1 MIDPE
6 RLSSGNG
13 AMRAHIIDFMKRP
26 AVVAAV
32 SVLILRG
39 LTLSSRFL
47 LSVLLAR
54 MLSPDEMGQYGL
66 VTAVLAFALLAL
78 GLEFY
83 SHTLRE
89 LVPAS
94 PARRAEIIADQI
106 ALGTVTFL
114 AVGLFSGLAVF
125 MDLFPSR
132 LAPWFLLI
140 LATEHVSLEATRI
153 LIITSRP
160 VRAYIGV
167 FLRGG
172 AWVYAIAILMFTV
185 PSSRSL
191 ETVLIWWAFGG
202 AISIIFAMVTLS
214 DLPWREIRNKRPDW
228 AWIYSGLLA
237 ARPFMLTAAGA
248 LTISYIDRFM
258 IDAFVGRAEL
268 GIYTFYSTISIGILS
283 LGASVSQQFLPKIID
298 AYALG
303 RAAFRKVIHSFFW
316 SLFGVTG
323 GMIVLAAA
331 LISPVVAVLQLTEYA
346 QSAGVFFLMLPGVLL
361 RVLADVPSYAL
372 YAARADS
379 DLLFCNL
386 GSAIVSI
393 LLNIALIPVL
403 GIYGAALSSCVTSG
417 VLLLALTFFTVR
429 RMRDD
434 SSEPGA
440 TTSVGLP
447 TDTDMLY
454 P

>member
-1 MIDPE
+1 
-6 RLSSGNG
+6 
-13 AMRAHIIDFMKRP
+13 MRTHLIDFMKRP
-26 AVVAAV
+26 AVVAAA

-66 VTAVLAFALLAL
+66 ITAVLAFALLAL

-94 PARRAEIIADQI
+94 PTRRAQIIADQI
-106 ALGTVTFL
+106 ALGAVTFL
-114 AVGLFSGLAVF
+114 VIGSLSLLAVLAGLFPA
-125 MDLFPSR
+125 R

-140 LATEHVSLEATRI
+140 LATEHISLEATRI

-172 AWVYAIAILMFTV
+172 IWVYAIAVLMFTT

-191 ETVLIWWAFGG
+191 ETVLVWWALGG
-202 AISIIFAMVTLS
+202 AGSIVFAAISLLE
-214 DLPWREIRNKRPDW
+214 LPWRELKGKRPDW
-228 AWIYSGLLA
+228 PWIYGGLLA

-248 LTISYIDRFM
+248 LTISYVDRFL
-258 IDAFVGRAEL
+258 IDGFVGRGPL
-268 GIYTFYSTISIGILS
+268 GIYTFYSTLSIGILS
-283 LGASVSQQFLPKIID
+283 LGASVSQQFLPKIIA
-298 AYALG
+298 AYAVG
-303 RAAFRKVIHSFFW
+303 MAAYRRVIRNFFW
-316 SLFGVTG
+316 SLFGVAGT
-323 GMIVLAAA
+323 MVVAAA
-331 LISPVVAVLQLTEYA
+331 ILIAPLLAVLQLVQYA
-346 QSAGVFFLMLPGVLL
+346 QSVAVFFLMLPGILV

-372 YAARADS
+372 YAARADGK
-379 DLLFCNL
+379 LLYCNL
-386 GSAIVSI
+386 GSAIISV
-393 LLNIALIPVL
+393 LLNCTLIPVL
-403 GIYGAALSSCVTSG
+403 GIYGAALSGGIASA
-417 VLLLALTFFTVR
+417 VLLLALTYFALR
-429 RMRDD
+429 GMREARV
-434 SSEPGA
+434 EPGA
-440 TTSVGLP
+440 TTAVGLP
-447 TDTDMLY
+447 TDADMLY

>member
-1 MIDPE
+1 MQ
-6 RLSSGNG
+6 
-13 AMRAHIIDFMKRP
+13 AHLVAFIKRP

-32 SVLILRG
+32 SVLILRA

-89 LVPAS
+89 MVPAS

-106 ALGTVTFL
+106 ALGAVTFL
-114 AVGLFSGLAVF
+114 IVGLLSGLAVWAG
-125 MDLFPSR
+125 LFPSR

-140 LATEHVSLEATRI
+140 LATEHISLEATRI

-160 VRAYIGV
+160 IRAYIGV

-172 AWVYAIAILMFTV
+172 VWVYAIAILMFTL

-191 ETVLIWWAFGG
+191 ETVLVWWALGG
-202 AISIIFAMVTLS
+202 AVSIVFAAVSLL
-214 DLPWREIRNKRPDW
+214 DLPWRELRNKRPDW
-228 AWIYSGLLA
+228 AWILAGLRA
-237 ARPFMLTAAGA
+237 ARPFMLTTAGA

-258 IDAFVGRAEL
+258 IDGFVGRGAL

-283 LGASVSQQFLPKIID
+283 LGASVSQQFLPKIIA
-298 AYALG
+298 AYSAG
-303 RAAFRKVIHSFFW
+303 SAAFRKVIHTFSW
-316 SLFGVTG
+316 SLFGVAA
-323 GMIVLAAA
+323 GMIVLAAV
-331 LISPVVAVLQLTEYA
+331 LISPMLAMLQLTQYA
-346 QSAGVFFLMLPGVLL
+346 QSAGVFFLMLPGILL

-372 YAARADS
+372 YAARAD
-379 DLLFCNL
+379 DKLLFCNL
-386 GSAIVSI
+386 GSATVSI
-393 LLNIALIPVL
+393 LLNIALIPML
-403 GIYGAALSSCVTSG
+403 GIYGAALSNCVASG
-417 VLLLALTFFTVR
+417 VLLFALTFFAVG
-429 RMRDD
+429 RMQKDRT
-434 SSEPGA
+434 EPGA